1 QPHRRTTPQYP
12 AESLPSNLS
21 PPSPA
26 PPTPTPQAPRP
37 HHDDP
42 QHPQPQP
49 QPPQPPPHLL
59 SFQHHSRRKRRR
71 RASHPPAQPTP
82 RSKTPTY
89 TVTATAFLS
98 VRMRSSDPG
107 GVVRYS
113 NTRAVQTVE
122 RPRCSMAALQVQ
134 TCGDQTTPRTHADA
148 PHPVNDPAATD
159 TDTSIPAR
167 HWTKNRTPNNE
178 RSLSNPPAP
187 LAEHMPAAPGDRG
200 PGRASAAGYST
211 SVLVGRLGA

>member
-1 QPHRRTTPQYP
+1 M
-12 AESLPSNLS
+12 
-21 PPSPA
+21 
-26 PPTPTPQAPRP
+26 
-37 HHDDP
+37 
-42 QHPQPQP
+42 
-49 QPPQPPPHLL
+49 
-59 SFQHHSRRKRRR
+59 
-71 RASHPPAQPTP
+71 
-82 RSKTPTY
+82 RSS
-89 TVTATAFLS
+89 AFLS
-98 VRMRSSDPG
+98 VRGPQGQLRHGAS
-107 GVVRYS
+107 
-113 NTRAVQTVE
+113 AVIFAAFAASLAWV
-122 RPRCSMAALQVQ
+122 ALQVQ